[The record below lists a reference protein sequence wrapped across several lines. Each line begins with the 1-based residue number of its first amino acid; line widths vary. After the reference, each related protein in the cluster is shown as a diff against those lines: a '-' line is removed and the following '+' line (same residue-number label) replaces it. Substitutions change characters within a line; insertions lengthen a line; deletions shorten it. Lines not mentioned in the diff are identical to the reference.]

1 MTAKDGETKLA
12 LIKAARAEFI
22 EKGFMNA
29 SLRSICKKA
38 EVTTGA
44 LYFFFKD
51 KDDLF
56 DAVVGGPLRELDAT
70 VGEHLRREAEGDISD
85 PLDETLDI
93 EDSKRIMEILFKYK
107 EEFIL
112 ILTKA
117 QGSRYENIKD
127 RLIDE
132 MQTHYR
138 LFATILE
145 ERFGCRHVDEYMIH
159 YLAHIQI
166 ESFLYLL
173 THSKSREEA
182 MKELPEVIKNL
193 RAGGIAT
200 FGLG

>member
-12 LIKAARAEFI
+12 LIKAARSEFI

-29 SLRSICKKA
+29 SLRSICKNA

-70 VGEHLRREAEGDISD
+70 VGEHIRREAEGDIDD
-85 PLDETLDI
+85 PLDETMDI

-132 MQTHYR
+132 M
-138 LFATILE
+138 
-145 ERFGCRHVDEYMIH
+145 
-159 YLAHIQI
+159 LAHIQI

-173 THSKSREEA
+173 THSKDREEA
-182 MKELPEVIKNL
+182 MKELPEVVKNL

>member
-1 MTAKDGETKLA
+1 MTAKDGETKIA
-12 LIKAARAEFI
+12 LIKAARSEFI
-22 EKGFMNA
+22 EKGYINA

-56 DAVVGGPLRELDAT
+56 DAVVGGPLRELDST

-85 PLDETLDI
+85 PLDETMDM

-107 EEFIL
+107 EEFVL
-112 ILTKA
+112 LLTKA
-117 QGSRYENIKD
+117 QGSKYENIKD

-132 MQTHYR
+132 MQQHYK
-138 LFATILE
+138 LFADILE
-145 ERFGCRHVDEYMIH
+145 ARFGSRRVDEYMLH
-159 YLAHIQI
+159 YLAHVQVD
-166 ESFLYLL
+166 SFLYLL
-173 THSKSREEA
+173 THSKDKDEA

-200 FGLG
+200 FGLI

>member
-29 SLRSICKKA
+29 SLRSICKNA

-85 PLDETLDI
+85 PLDETMDI

-145 ERFGCRHVDEYMIH
+145 ERFGCRHVDGYMIH

-200 FGLG
+200 FGLS

>member
-22 EKGFMNA
+22 EKGYINA

-70 VGEHLRREAEGDISD
+70 VGEHLRREAEGDIDD

-182 MKELPEVIKNL
+182 MKELPEVVKNL

>member
-29 SLRSICKKA
+29 SLRSICKNA

-145 ERFGCRHVDEYMIH
+145 ESFGCRHVDEYMIH

-173 THSKSREEA
+173 THSKSREET

>member
-12 LIKAARAEFI
+12 LIKAARSEFI
-22 EKGFMNA
+22 EKGYINA

-56 DAVVGGPLRELDAT
+56 DAVVGGPLRELDAMIS
-70 VGEHLRREAEGDISD
+70 EHLRRESEGDIND
-85 PLDETLDI
+85 PMDETHDL
-93 EDSKRIMEILFKYK
+93 EDSTRIMEVLFKYK

-112 ILTKA
+112 LLTQS
-117 QGSRYENIKD
+117 QGSKYENIKD

-132 MQTHYR
+132 MQQHYK
-138 LFATILE
+138 LFAVILE
-145 ERFGCRHVDEYMIH
+145 ERFGSKHVDDYMLH
-159 YLAHIQI
+159 FLAHIQI

-173 THSKSREEA
+173 THSKDREEA
-182 MKELPEVIKNL
+182 MKELPDVVRNL
-193 RAGGIAT
+193 RAGGVAT
-200 FGLG
+200 FGMG

>member
-12 LIKAARAEFI
+12 LIKAARSEFI

-29 SLRSICKKA
+29 SLRSICKNA

-85 PLDETLDI
+85 PLDETLDM

-107 EEFIL
+107 DEFIL
-112 ILTKA
+112 LLTKA
-117 QGSRYENIKD
+117 QGSKYENIKD
-127 RLIDE
+127 RLIGE
-132 MQTHYR
+132 MQQHYKM
-138 LFATILE
+138 FADILE
-145 ERFGCRHVDEYMIH
+145 ERFGSRRVDEYMLH
-159 YLAHIQI
+159 YLAHVQVD
-166 ESFLYLL
+166 SFLYLL
-173 THSKSREEA
+173 THSKDRDEA

-200 FGLG
+200 FGLS

>member
-29 SLRSICKKA
+29 SLRSICKNA

-85 PLDETLDI
+85 PLDETMDI

-145 ERFGCRHVDEYMIH
+145 ERFGCRHVDGYMIH

>member
-12 LIKAARAEFI
+12 LIKAARSEFI
-22 EKGFMNA
+22 ERGYINA

-200 FGLG
+200 FGLS

>member
-29 SLRSICKKA
+29 SLRSICKNA

-200 FGLG
+200 FGLS

>member
-29 SLRSICKKA
+29 SLRSICKNA

-56 DAVVGGPLRELDAT
+56 DAGVGGPLRELDAK
-70 VGEHLRREAEGDISD
+70 VGENIRRESEGYIDD

-107 EEFIL
+107 AEFIL

-182 MKELPEVIKNL
+182 MKELPEVVKNL

>member
-1 MTAKDGETKLA
+1 MTAKDGETKIA
-12 LIKAARAEFI
+12 LIKAARSEFI
-22 EKGFMNA
+22 EKGYINA

-56 DAVVGGPLRELDAT
+56 DAVVGGPLRELDST

-85 PLDETLDI
+85 PLDETMDM

-107 EEFIL
+107 AEFVL
-112 ILTKA
+112 LLTKA
-117 QGSRYENIKD
+117 QGSKYENIKD

-132 MQTHYR
+132 MQQHYK
-138 LFATILE
+138 LFADILE
-145 ERFGCRHVDEYMIH
+145 ARFGSRRVDEYMLH
-159 YLAHIQI
+159 YLAHVQVD
-166 ESFLYLL
+166 SFLYLL
-173 THSKSREEA
+173 THSKDRDEA

-200 FGLG
+200 FGLI

>member
-12 LIKAARAEFI
+12 LIKAARSEFI
-22 EKGFMNA
+22 EKGYINA

-85 PLDETLDI
+85 PLDETMDI

>member
-1 MTAKDGETKLA
+1 
-12 LIKAARAEFI
+12 
-22 EKGFMNA
+22 
-29 SLRSICKKA
+29 
-38 EVTTGA
+38 
-44 LYFFFKD
+44 
-51 KDDLF
+51 
-56 DAVVGGPLRELDAT
+56 
-70 VGEHLRREAEGDISD
+70 
-85 PLDETLDI
+85 
-93 EDSKRIMEILFKYK
+93 MEILFKYK
-107 EEFIL
+107 AEFIL

-182 MKELPEVIKNL
+182 MKELPEVVKNL

>member
-12 LIKAARAEFI
+12 LIKAARSEFI
-22 EKGFMNA
+22 EKGYINA

-145 ERFGCRHVDEYMIH
+145 ERFGCRHVDGYMIH

-200 FGLG
+200 FGLS

>member
-12 LIKAARAEFI
+12 LIKAARSEFI
-22 EKGFMNA
+22 ERGYINA